1 MSDQSHRVAL
11 FSTSFLPY
19 SQTFIHEELKAH
31 ERYDVDVF
39 CKERL
44 NEERFP
50 YDSYYKPKGKF
61 SEFIYEN
68 TAYWPSFDRRIA
80 NTNYDLIHA
89 HFGTGAVYAL
99 PYKLRHDLP
108 LVVTFH
114 GHDVA
119 ALMGMGKYKPK
130 YWRYILYSKKILE
143 EADLML
149 AVSNEMAEILA
160 EISGRPEAIEVLHLG
175 VNLNTFDP
183 IDYEKRPENEQC
195 QITMIGRFTEKKGH
209 IYALKAFKK
218 VIAETNGAA
227 HLNFVGEGGLLEKC
241 RNYVTEHNLDSNVT
255 FHGIL
260 ETSGI
265 SNILKK
271 SDFLIAPSIVAKDHD
286 REGTPIVLKEANA
299 TAIPAIGTYHGGI
312 PEVID
317 DGKTGFLVPERNTG
331 VLADRMIDLIEHPQ
345 KRKEF
350 GIAAREKI
358 EKDYNIKTQVKKLES
373 RYDRLANNK

>member
-1 MSDQSHRVAL
+1 MSDQSHRIAL

-50 YDSYYKPKGKF
+50 YDSYYKPNGKV

-68 TAYWPSFDRRIA
+68 TAYWPSFNRRIG

-99 PYKLRHDLP
+99 PYKLRHDIP
-108 LVVTFH
+108 FVVTFH

-119 ALMGMGKYKPK
+119 ALMGTGKYKPK
-130 YWRYILYSKKILE
+130 YWRYILYSKKILQK
-143 EADLML
+143 ADLIL
-149 AVSNEMAEILA
+149 AVSNEMAEILG
-160 EISGRPEAIEVLHLG
+160 EISGRPEAVEVFHIG
-175 VNLNTFDP
+175 VNLDTFDP
-183 IDYEKRPENEQC
+183 VDYEERPKNDQC

-218 VIAETNGAA
+218 AVNKTNGA
-227 HLNFVGEGGLLEKC
+227 HLNFVGEGGLIEKC
-241 RNYVTEHNLDSNVT
+241 RAYVAEHNLKSKVS

-260 ETSGI
+260 ESSEI
-265 SNILKK
+265 SDMLKK
-271 SDFLIAPSIVAKDHD
+271 SDFLIAPSIVGKDHD
-286 REGTPIVLKEANA
+286 REGGPVVIKEANA

-312 PEVID
+312 PEIID
-317 DGKTGFLVPERNTG
+317 DGKTGFLVPERNTEA
-331 VLADRMIDLIEHPQ
+331 LADRMIDLIEHPQ

-350 GIAAREKI
+350 GLAAREKI
-358 EKDYNIKTQVKKLES
+358 KRDYNIKTQVQKLES
-373 RYDRLANNK
+373 LYDRVADNK